1 MNVKAQQ
8 KYRTMIADHLAT
20 LQEEDA
26 LGHQG
31 QSVVTL
37 DQQAVGRLSRMDAL
51 QSQAMAKA
59 NQARR
64 DAKKRALQAALARM
78 DEDEFGYCEDCGEA
92 IAPKR
97 LDFDPSVVKC
107 INCAKG

>member
-8 KYRTMIADHLAT
+8 KYRTLIETHLAA
-20 LQEEDA
+20 LKEEDK
-26 LGHQG
+26 LGHDG
-31 QSVVTL
+31 QAVVTL

-59 NQARR
+59 NQTRR
-64 DAKKRALQAALARM
+64 NVKKQALQAALVRIE
-78 DEDEFGYCEDCGEA
+78 EDEFGYCDDCGDD

-97 LDFDPSVVKC
+97 LEFDPSVRKC
-107 INCAKG
+107 INCARG

>member
-1 MNVKAQQ
+1 MNETQRKDYREVIEARLAQ
-8 KYRTMIADHLAT
+8 IA
-20 LQEEDA
+20 EEDR
-26 LGHQG
+26 LGVEG

-59 NQARR
+59 GQARR
-64 DAKKRALQAALARM
+64 EAEKTKLQAALRRM
-78 DEDEFGYCEDCGEA
+78 EEGEFGYCEDCGEE

-97 LDFDPSVVKC
+97 LQLDPGVRLC
-107 INCAKG
+107 ISCASG